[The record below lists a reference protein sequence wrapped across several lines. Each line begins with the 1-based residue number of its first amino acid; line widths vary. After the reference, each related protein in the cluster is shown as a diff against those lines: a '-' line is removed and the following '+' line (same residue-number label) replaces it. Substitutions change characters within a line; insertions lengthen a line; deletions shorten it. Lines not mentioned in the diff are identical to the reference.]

1 MTFKSY
7 VLPLSLRISVLLG
20 TLMILAF
27 GIVQVKYYLI
37 ILGSTCSLIAVYY
50 LYSYVKKRFLE
61 VSDYFESIKYRD
73 FSRWFVESKGPKDM
87 RELHAGFNLI
97 NKTIKSINSERQAQ
111 LVYLQK
117 ILEMVDVGIVAYDL
131 EKGNVLW
138 INDSLLETLNFPH
151 FKNIDFVED
160 RRPELFEVLFDQ
172 RHTGASPV
180 NLPLSQDSQKVLILE
195 TIFEVEQSSFRLVV
209 VQNIENTLNKNE
221 DDSWKKLLSVMTH
234 EIMNSIAPITSLAET
249 LELGLRENFENSGG
263 GKLQTEDILSGVS
276 SIKKRS
282 EGLMKFAKTY
292 RSLNNVNQINT
303 SVIYVEEF
311 MDSVQGLMMTTIPE
325 KVEISFN
332 ILDRKMQLDID
343 SYLIEQ
349 VLINLIINA
358 VEATEGMVR
367 RVVEIKTFKNMRGR
381 PVIAV
386 IDNGPGISDEIKENI
401 FVPFF
406 STKKRGSGVG
416 LSLSKQIMTL
426 HKGRIR
432 LFSKESG
439 GTQAELIFNE

>member
-7 VLPLSLRISVLLG
+7 TLPLTFRIGVLLG
-20 TLMILAF
+20 TLIALAF
-27 GIVQVKYYLI
+27 GIVEVEYYLI
-37 ILGSTCSLIAVYY
+37 VMGSLSSLFAIYY
-50 LYSYVKKRFLE
+50 LYSYVKRRFVE
-61 VSDYFESIKYRD
+61 ISDYFESIKYRD

-131 EKGNVLW
+131 ENGKVLW
-138 INDSLLETLNFPH
+138 INDSLLETLNFPY
-151 FKNIDFVED
+151 FKNIGFVED
-160 RRPELFEVLFDQ
+160 RKPALHEVLFDQ
-172 RHTGASPV
+172 RHIGTSPV
-180 NLPLSQDSQKVLILE
+180 TLPSSHDPQQVLISE
-195 TIFEVEQSSFRLVV
+195 TVFEVEQSSFRLVV

-221 DDSWKKLLSVMTH
+221 NDSWKKLLSVMTH

-249 LELGLRENFENSGG
+249 LEMNLRENLEREKKQG
-263 GKLQTEDILSGVS
+263 LEAEDILSGIS
-276 SIKKRS
+276 SIKRRS

-292 RSLNNVNQINT
+292 RSLNNVSQINT
-303 SVIYVEEF
+303 SKIYIEDFVEGLQQL
-311 MDSVQGLMMTTIPE
+311 MISTVPQGVAINFTI
-325 KVEISFN
+325 V
-332 ILDRKMQLDID
+332 DRKMSLEID

-358 VEATEGMVR
+358 VEATEGKENRMVE
-367 RVVEIKTFKNMRGR
+367 VKAFKNLRGK
-381 PVIAV
+381 PVIGV
-386 IDNGPGISDEIKENI
+386 IDNGPGISEEIKDNI

-406 STKKRGSGVG
+406 STKKRGSGIG

-426 HKGRIR
+426 HHGKILLRNR
-432 LFSKESG
+432 EVA
-439 GTQAELIFNE
+439 GTEAQLIFEN

>member
-1 MTFKSY
+1 M
-7 VLPLSLRISVLLG
+7 
-20 TLMILAF
+20 
-27 GIVQVKYYLI
+27 
-37 ILGSTCSLIAVYY
+37 
-50 LYSYVKKRFLE
+50 
-61 VSDYFESIKYRD
+61 
-73 FSRWFVESKGPKDM
+73 
-87 RELHAGFNLI
+87 
-97 NKTIKSINSERQAQ
+97 
-111 LVYLQK
+111 
-117 ILEMVDVGIVAYDL
+117 
-131 EKGNVLW
+131 
-138 INDSLLETLNFPH
+138 
-151 FKNIDFVED
+151 
-160 RRPELFEVLFDQ
+160 
-172 RHTGASPV
+172 
-180 NLPLSQDSQKVLILE
+180 
-195 TIFEVEQSSFRLVV
+195 
-209 VQNIENTLNKNE
+209 
-221 DDSWKKLLSVMTH
+221 SVMTH

-249 LELGLRENFENSGG
+249 LELSLKENFENSSG

-292 RSLNNVNQINT
+292 RSLNNVSQINT

-311 MDSVQGLMMTTIPE
+311 MDSVQGLMTTTIPE
-325 KVEISFN
+325 KVEISFD

>member
-7 VLPLSLRISVLLG
+7 ALPLSLRIGVLLA
-20 TLMILAF
+20 TLMVLAF
-27 GIVQVKYYLI
+27 GIVEVTYYLI
-37 ILGSTCSLIAVYY
+37 VLGSLSSLIAVYY
-50 LYSYVKKRFLE
+50 LYSYVKRRFVE

-73 FSRWFVESKGPKDM
+73 FSRWFVESKGPRDM

-131 EKGNVLW
+131 DNGKVLW

-151 FKNIDFVED
+151 FKNIDFVEN
-160 RRPELFEVLFDQ
+160 RRPALYDVLFDQ
-172 RHTGASPV
+172 RHSGTSPV
-180 NLPLSQDSQKVLILE
+180 TLPLSHDAQKVLISE
-195 TIFEVEQSSFRLVV
+195 TVFEVEQSSFRLVV
-209 VQNIENTLNKNE
+209 VQNIENTLNRNE
-221 DDSWKKLLSVMTH
+221 NDSWKKLLSVMTH

-249 LELGLRENFENSGG
+249 LENSLRENLDE
-263 GKLQTEDILSGVS
+263 GKERELETEDILSGIS

-282 EGLMKFAKTY
+282 EGLLKFAKTY
-292 RSLNNVNQINT
+292 RSLNNVSQINT
-303 SVIYVEEF
+303 TNIYIEDF
-311 MDSVQGLMMTTIPE
+311 IDGVQQLMTSTVPE
-325 KVEISFN
+325 DVSINFHV
-332 ILDRKMQLDID
+332 LDRKMLLEID

-358 VEATEGMVR
+358 VEATEGKENR
-367 RVVEIKTFKNMRGR
+367 IVEVKTFKNLRGK

-386 IDNGPGISDEIKENI
+386 IDNGPGISEEIKDNI

-426 HKGRIR
+426 HKGKIR
-432 LFSKESG
+432 LTSREEG
-439 GTQAELIFNE
+439 GTQAELLFDN